1 MANIN
6 VTKTDTFESWRLK
19 TNELGANLGDYS
31 SLYKNATVSFSGIS
45 GQPPT
50 GYGGATVAVFSI
62 SAIAGTYSV
71 TAISTAGLG
80 YNVGDV
86 INVYGSDLGGIIVT
100 NDLAIT
106 VATTDGSTG
115 IATVTLSGIAA
126 SNLQAESNLIR
137 DEIGSASLDL
147 TTTAADIKG
156 AVNELDLRQGNAA
169 LTTTAS
175 NLSAAVNELD
185 LRQGNASLTTTASD
199 LSAAVNELDASQ
211 GNAALTTTASDIKGA
226 INELDSRQGNSTLT
240 TTASNLSA
248 AVNEL
253 DLRQGNASLITS
265 ASDLSG
271 AVNELKTSTNKLGTI
286 SAAGMATTA
295 TTVSGAITE
304 VGNVARAAAVDIG
317 GNMND
322 DYDGNDPSN
331 PGDARGTAKV
341 IDALNSLYSASSLG
355 TLDGEYV
362 KRDGTNSI
370 DTDKFLSVSNK
381 GLTATSGD
389 ELVLNTTTTANSVI
403 TNTPRLRIDPTTG
416 NIGVNKA
423 PTAANRIDVS
433 GVVKATSFNENG
445 TTLSTKYVSKL
456 STNAIGGNN
465 TFTGDVTISP
475 AAGKS
480 VIIGGSTVATD
491 TSTLLEWVQ
500 DTAADMFDGTGDLT
514 KSYNDTT
521 GKISFTVD
529 NNSHSHTSSNISDW
543 TESVTD
549 TVGAMVAGN
558 TETGISVLF
567 DDASNKLNFAI
578 TGGIGITTDSNGVSL
593 TAGGVGATQLNVAG
607 NGTSSQFL
615 RSDGDGS
622 FTWVVPTD
630 TTYSVQDGQ
639 LSQINFTSADHI
651 KLNDIATSATA
662 NGTVTG
668 SGTTSGTNTGDNPGV
683 TSVATSG
690 AILGGTIT
698 STGTI
703 THSTAA
709 GNKHIPTGGAA
720 GNYLKYSSSGTAA
733 WADFDA
739 AVSSKV
745 NNMVDPTNTESG
757 ISVDVDVNGK
767 LSFDV
772 NDPTITL
779 TGDVTGSVVMNNL
792 GSVSI
797 DTTVVTAATLNV
809 YDVNGSRLYP

>member
-1 MANIN
+1 M
-6 VTKTDTFESWRLK
+6 
-19 TNELGANLGDYS
+19 
-31 SLYKNATVSFSGIS
+31 
-45 GQPPT
+45 
-50 GYGGATVAVFSI
+50 
-62 SAIAGTYSV
+62 
-71 TAISTAGLG
+71 
-80 YNVGDV
+80 
-86 INVYGSDLGGIIVT
+86 
-100 NDLAIT
+100 
-106 VATTDGSTG
+106 
-115 IATVTLSGIAA
+115 
-126 SNLQAESNLIR
+126 
-137 DEIGSASLDL
+137 
-147 TTTAADIKG
+147 
-156 AVNELDLRQGNAA
+156 
-169 LTTTAS
+169 
-175 NLSAAVNELD
+175 D